1 MWTKMDVRQMSFT
14 RILTKTTTWVE
25 RLSLQQ
31 KLIALYIIIIIIPI
45 IIFISIYSSN
55 VYDRAINEIRIK
67 SENALE
73 IEQIHIKNNIETIRR
88 TAQMVVSDIE
98 FIDFVKNRNEANID
112 QLIDF
117 KMNELSNVT
126 RLQTNNP
133 AIENIRLYT
142 MNPYIT
148 EMWPIL
154 FKEDRIMNKPWR
166 DEVINRNGME
176 VWWFEQKTEDVLKR
190 LPSQNTSKISL
201 LRELDYPKDEH
212 LGIIEIN
219 MYLKNFFPKMFGTL
233 QDPDSV
239 YVVIDKDN
247 NMIRNF
253 QHTFF
258 EDEGIDPE
266 ELKLKFSKLKHDG
279 TGSFQFVNN
288 ETPYLVITAYIDD
301 LEAHLLN
308 VISLEGLYAET
319 AKTRNVIFSGI
330 VFLVIILSL
339 VTYVLILLLLKKM
352 YKLRDSMKRVEGGDF
367 SVDVEVNGQ
376 DEISELAFH
385 FKSLLR
391 KMNGLI
397 ADAVNKQAAAKE
409 TELKALKTQIDSHF
423 LYNTLENIKMMA
435 EIEGELAIS
444 DAITALGEMMRYNL
458 KWKND
463 FVVLEKELNYI
474 KNYVDIMNLRLD
486 GMLTLE
492 IDVPKELFDQEVLK
506 MSLQPIIENAVKH
519 GIIPNEQ
526 KSKGMLRV
534 SASYSDDHVTIEITD
549 NGAGM
554 SEKQCNLLNQSI
566 QSGQENHHPE
576 SKSGSG
582 IGIHNVNERIQ
593 LYYGKEYGVFITSVE
608 GEFTMVT
615 IKMPCK
621 IMKGGSQSV

>member
-1 MWTKMDVRQMSFT
+1 MDFQKKMKQT
-14 RILTKTTTWVE
+14 ATWLD

-31 KLIALYIIIIIIPI
+31 KLIALYILIIIIPI

-55 VYDRAINEIRIK
+55 VYDRAIKEISTK

-73 IEQIHIKNNIETIRR
+73 IEKVHIKNNIETMRR
-88 TAQMVVSDIE
+88 TAQMVVSDID
-98 FIDFVKNRNEANID
+98 FIDFVKNRNEANIN

-117 KMNELSNVT
+117 RMNELSNVT
-126 RLQTNNP
+126 RLQANNP

-142 MNPYIT
+142 TNPYIT

-154 FKEDRIMNKPWR
+154 FKEDRIMQKPWR

-176 VWWFEQKTEDVLKR
+176 VWWFDQQTEDVLKR
-190 LPSQNTSKISL
+190 LPSQNTAKISL
-201 LRELDYPKDEH
+201 LRELDYPKNEH

-219 MYLKNFFPKMFGTL
+219 MFLKNFFPKMFGTT

-253 QHTFF
+253 QHTFL

-266 ELKLKFSKLKHDG
+266 DLKLKFSKSKQEG
-279 TGSFQFVNN
+279 TASFQFENN
-288 ETPYLVITAYIDD
+288 DTPYLVITTYIDD
-301 LEAHLLN
+301 MEAYLLN

-319 AKTRNVIFSGI
+319 ANTRNVIFIGI
-330 VFLVIILSL
+330 IFLVIILSF
-339 VTYVLILLLLKKM
+339 VTYVLVLLLLKKM
-352 YKLRDSMKRVEGGDF
+352 YKLKDSMKRVEGGDF
-367 SVDVEVNGQ
+367 SIDVEVNGQ
-376 DEISELAFH
+376 DEFSELAFH
-385 FKSLLR
+385 FKSLLG

-397 ADAVNKQAAAKE
+397 ADAVNKKAAAKE

-435 EIEGELAIS
+435 EIEGEYAIS
-444 DAITALGEMMRYNL
+444 DAITSLGEMMRYNL

-474 KNYVDIMNLRLD
+474 RNYVDIMNLRLD
-486 GMLTLE
+486 GILAME
-492 IDVPKELFDQEVLK
+492 IDVPNELLDQEVLK

-519 GIIPNEQ
+519 GIIPNQQ

-534 SASYSDDHVTIEITD
+534 SARYAQNDVIIIEITD
-549 NGAGM
+549 NGTGM
-554 SEKQCNLLNQSI
+554 TDKQCELLNQSI
-566 QSGQENHHPE
+566 QSQQENHRPE

-582 IGIHNVNERIQ
+582 IGIHNVNQRIQ
-593 LYYGKEYGVFITSVE
+593 LYFGKEYGVFITSVE

-621 IMKGGSQSV
+621 MMKGGSQSV

>member
-1 MWTKMDVRQMSFT
+1 MDVRQMNFPKKFKKAATSFD
-14 RILTKTTTWVE
+14 

-31 KLIALYIIIIIIPI
+31 KLIALYILIIIIPI
-45 IIFISIYSSN
+45 IIFISIFSSN

-73 IEQIHIKNNIETIRR
+73 IEKIHIKNNIESMRR
-88 TAQMVVSDIE
+88 TAQMVVSDME
-98 FIDFVKNRNEANID
+98 FIDFVKSRNEANID

-117 KMNELSNVT
+117 RMNELSNVT
-126 RLQTNNP
+126 RLQANNP

-142 MNPYIT
+142 TNPYIT

-154 FKEDRIMNKPWR
+154 FKEERIMEKPWR
-166 DEVINRNGME
+166 EEVINRNGME
-176 VWWFEQKTEDVLKR
+176 VWWFDQQTEDVLER
-190 LPSQNTSKISL
+190 LPSQNTAKISL

-219 MYLKNFFPKMFGTL
+219 MFLKNFFPKMFGTV

-239 YVVIDKDN
+239 YVVIDRDN

-253 QHTFF
+253 HHTFF
-258 EDEGIDPE
+258 EDEGIDTE
-266 ELKLKFSKLKHDG
+266 ELKRKFNKSKHEG
-279 TGSFQFVNN
+279 TGSFEFNSK
-288 ETPYLVITAYIDD
+288 ETPFLVITAYIDD
-301 LEAHLLN
+301 LDAYLLN

-319 AKTRNVIFSGI
+319 AKTRNIIFSGI
-330 VFLVIILSL
+330 IFLVIVLSF

-352 YKLRDSMKRVEGGDF
+352 YKLKDSMKRVEQGDF
-367 SVDVEVNGQ
+367 SVDVEVDGQ

-385 FKSLLR
+385 FKSLLG

-397 ADAVNKQAAAKE
+397 ADAVNKQATAKE

-435 EIEGELAIS
+435 EIEGQYAIS
-444 DAITALGEMMRYNL
+444 DSVTSLGEMMRYNL

-463 FVVLEKELNYI
+463 FVVLDEELNYI

-486 GMLTLE
+486 GLLTLN
-492 IDVPKELFDQEVLK
+492 IDVPDELRDQEVLK
-506 MSLQPIIENAVKH
+506 MSLQPIIENAIKH
-519 GIIPNEQ
+519 GIIPNHEKTEGILQ
-526 KSKGMLRV
+526 V
-534 SASYSDDHVTIEITD
+534 SAKYSDDYVIIELKD
-549 NGAGM
+549 NGIGM
-554 SEKQCNLLNQSI
+554 SAEECEALNESIRTGVANQSLV
-566 QSGQENHHPE
+566 
-576 SKSGSG
+576 SKSGNG
-582 IGIHNVNERIQ
+582 IGVHNVNERIQ
-593 LYYGKEYGVFITSVE
+593 LYYGTEYGVHVTSVK

-615 IKMPCK
+615 VKMPCK

>member
-1 MWTKMDVRQMSFT
+1 MDVRDMVFE
-14 RILTKTTTWVE
+14 KKFKEAATWLD

-31 KLIALYIIIIIIPI
+31 KLIGLYIIIIIIPI

-67 SENALE
+67 SETALE
-73 IEQIHIKNNIETIRR
+73 IEKIHIKNNIETMRR
-88 TAQMVVSDIE
+88 TAQMVVSDME
-98 FIDFVKNRNEANID
+98 FIDFVKSRNEANVN

-117 KMNELSNVT
+117 RMNELSNVT

-142 MNPYIT
+142 TNPYIT

-154 FKEDRIMNKPWR
+154 FKEDRIMQKPWR

-176 VWWFEQKTEDVLKR
+176 VWWFDQQTDDVLER
-190 LPSQNTSKISL
+190 LPSQNTAKISL

-219 MYLKNFFPKMFGTL
+219 MFLKNFFPKMFGAV

-239 YVVIDKDN
+239 YVVIDKDG

-253 QHTFF
+253 HHTFL

-266 ELKLKFSKLKHDG
+266 DLKLKFNKSKQDG
-279 TGSFQFVNN
+279 TASFQFENN
-288 ETPYLVITAYIDD
+288 DTPYLVITAHIED
-301 LEAHLLN
+301 LDAYLLN

-330 VFLVIILSL
+330 IFLVIILSF
-339 VTYVLILLLLKKM
+339 VTYVMILLLLKKM
-352 YKLRDSMKRVEGGDF
+352 YKLKDSMKRVEEGDF

-385 FKSLLR
+385 FKSLLG

-435 EIEGELAIS
+435 EIEGEYAIS
-444 DAITALGEMMRYNL
+444 DAVTSLGEMMRYNL

-463 FVVLEKELNYI
+463 FVVLEEELNYI

-486 GMLTLE
+486 GMLTLN
-492 IDVPKELFDQEVLK
+492 IDVPTELLDQEVLK
-506 MSLQPIIENAVKH
+506 MSLQPIIENAIKH
-519 GIIPNEQ
+519 GIIPDQQ
-526 KSKGMLRV
+526 KGEGILDV
-534 SASYSDDHVTIEITD
+534 SARYAEDYVVIKITD
-549 NGAGM
+549 NGVGM
-554 SEKQCNLLNQSI
+554 DTVRCGTLNESI
-566 QSGQENHHPE
+566 QAGQSSHGPASRN
-576 SKSGSG
+576 GNG

-593 LYYGKEYGVFITSVE
+593 LYYGTDYGVFITSVE

-615 IKMPCK
+615 VKMPCK

>member
-1 MWTKMDVRQMSFT
+1 MDVIKVSYLKK
-14 RILTKTTTWVE
+14 IKEAASWLD

-31 KLIALYIIIIIIPI
+31 KLIGLYIIIIIIPI

-73 IEQIHIKNNIETIRR
+73 IEKIHIKNNIESMRR

-98 FIDFVKNRNEANID
+98 FIDFVKSRNEANID

-117 KMNELSNVT
+117 RMNELSNVT
-126 RLQTNNP
+126 RLQANNP

-142 MNPYIT
+142 TNPYIT

-154 FKEDRIMNKPWR
+154 FKEDRIMEKPWR
-166 DEVINRNGME
+166 EEVINRNGME
-176 VWWFEQKTEDVLKR
+176 VWWFDQQTDDVLER
-190 LPSQNTSKISL
+190 LPSQNTAKISL

-219 MYLKNFFPKMFGTL
+219 MFLKNFFPKMFGTV

-253 QHTFF
+253 HHTYF

-266 ELKLKFSKLKHDG
+266 DLKLKFNKSKDEG
-279 TGSFQFVNN
+279 TGSFQFENN

-301 LEAHLLN
+301 LDAYLLN

-330 VFLVIILSL
+330 IFLVIILSF
-339 VTYVLILLLLKKM
+339 VTYVLVLLLLKKM
-352 YKLRDSMKRVEGGDF
+352 YKLKDSMKQVEQGDF
-367 SVDVEVNGQ
+367 SVDVDIDGQ

-385 FKSLLR
+385 FKSLLG

-397 ADAVNKQAAAKE
+397 AEAVNKKATAKE

-435 EIEGELAIS
+435 EIEGQYSIS
-444 DAITALGEMMRYNL
+444 DAVTSLGEMMRYNL
-458 KWKND
+458 KWKHD
-463 FVVLEKELNYI
+463 FVVLDEELNYI

-486 GMLTLE
+486 GLLTLN
-492 IDVPKELFDQEVLK
+492 IDVPHEMHDQEVLK
-506 MSLQPIIENAVKH
+506 MSLQPIIENAIKH
-519 GIIPNEQ
+519 GIIPNDQ
-526 KSKGMLRV
+526 KNEGILQVNARCSEDYIIIEIKDNGVGMTKEECESLNLSIQTGIKNQNSGSKGG
-534 SASYSDDHVTIEITD
+534 
-549 NGAGM
+549 N
-554 SEKQCNLLNQSI
+554 
-566 QSGQENHHPE
+566 
-576 SKSGSG
+576 G

-593 LYYGKEYGVFITSVE
+593 LYYGTEYGVFVTSE
-608 GEFTMVT
+608 KGEFTMVT
-615 IKMPCK
+615 VKMPCK

>member
-1 MWTKMDVRQMSFT
+1 MDFQKKIKQT
-14 RILTKTTTWVE
+14 ATWLD

-31 KLIALYIIIIIIPI
+31 KLIALYILIIIIPI

-55 VYDRAINEIRIK
+55 VYDRAINEISIK

-73 IEQIHIKNNIETIRR
+73 IEKIHIKNNIETMRR

-98 FIDFVKNRNEANID
+98 FIDFVKSRNEANIN

-126 RLQTNNP
+126 RLQANNP

-142 MNPYIT
+142 TNPYIT

-154 FKEDRIMNKPWR
+154 FREDRIMQKPWR

-176 VWWFEQKTEDVLKR
+176 VWWFDQQTEDVLKR
-190 LPSQNTSKISL
+190 LPSQNTAKISL
-201 LRELDYPKDEH
+201 LRELDYPKNEH

-219 MYLKNFFPKMFGTL
+219 MFMKNFFPKMFGTM

-253 QHTFF
+253 QHTFL

-266 ELKLKFSKLKHDG
+266 DLKLKFSKSKQEG
-279 TGSFQFVNN
+279 TASFQFENN
-288 ETPYLVITAYIDD
+288 DTPYLVITAYIDD
-301 LEAHLLN
+301 MEAHLLN

-319 AKTRNVIFSGI
+319 ANTRNVIFIGI
-330 VFLVIILSL
+330 IFLVIILSF
-339 VTYVLILLLLKKM
+339 VTYVLVLLLLKKM
-352 YKLRDSMKRVEGGDF
+352 YKLKDSMKRVEGGDF
-367 SVDVEVNGQ
+367 SIDVEVNGQ

-385 FKSLLR
+385 FKSLLG

-397 ADAVNKQAAAKE
+397 ADAVNKQAVAKE

-435 EIEGELAIS
+435 EIEGEFAIS
-444 DAITALGEMMRYNL
+444 DAITSLGEMMRYNL

-474 KNYVDIMNLRLD
+474 RNYVDIMNLRLD
-486 GMLTLE
+486 GMLTME
-492 IDVPKELFDQEVLK
+492 IDVPNELLDQEVLK
-506 MSLQPIIENAVKH
+506 MSLQPIIENAIKH
-519 GIIPNEQ
+519 GIIPNQQ
-526 KSKGMLRV
+526 KGKGMLRV
-534 SASYSDDHVTIEITD
+534 SARFAQNHVIIIEITD
-549 NGAGM
+549 NGTGM
-554 SEKQCNLLNQSI
+554 TDKQCELLNQSI
-566 QSGQENHHPE
+566 QSGQENHRPV

>member
-1 MWTKMDVRQMSFT
+1 MDVRQMNFT
-14 RILTKTTTWVE
+14 KKFKRAAISLD

-73 IEQIHIKNNIETIRR
+73 IEKIHIKNNIESMRR

-98 FIDFVKNRNEANID
+98 FIDFVKSRNEANID

-117 KMNELSNVT
+117 RMNELTNVT
-126 RLQTNNP
+126 RLQANNP

-142 MNPYIT
+142 TNPYIT

-154 FKEDRIMNKPWR
+154 FKEERIMEKPWR
-166 DEVINRNGME
+166 EEVINRNGME
-176 VWWFEQKTEDVLKR
+176 VWWFDQQTEDVLER
-190 LPSQNTSKISL
+190 LPSQNTAKISL

-219 MYLKNFFPKMFGTL
+219 MFLKNFFPKMFGTV

-239 YVVIDKDN
+239 YVVMDRDN

-253 QHTFF
+253 HHTFF
-258 EDEGIDPE
+258 EDEGIDTE
-266 ELKLKFSKLKHDG
+266 ELKRKFNTSKQEG
-279 TGSFQFVNN
+279 TGSFEFMNN
-288 ETPYLVITAYIDD
+288 EAPYLVITAYIDD
-301 LEAHLLN
+301 LDAYLLN

-319 AKTRNVIFSGI
+319 AKTRNIIFSGI
-330 VFLVIILSL
+330 IFLVIVLSF

-352 YKLRDSMKRVEGGDF
+352 YKLKDSMKRVEQGDF
-367 SVDVEVNGQ
+367 SVDVEVDGQ

-385 FKSLLR
+385 FKSLLG

-397 ADAVNKQAAAKE
+397 ADAVNKQATAKE

-435 EIEGELAIS
+435 EIEGQYAIS
-444 DAITALGEMMRYNL
+444 DSVTSLGEMMRYNL

-463 FVVLEKELNYI
+463 FVVLDEELNYI

-486 GMLTLE
+486 GLLTLD
-492 IDVPKELFDQEVLK
+492 IDVPDELRDQEVLK
-506 MSLQPIIENAVKH
+506 MSLQPIIENAIKH
-519 GIIPNEQ
+519 GIIPSHEKTEGILQVNA
-526 KSKGMLRV
+526 R
-534 SASYSDDHVTIEITD
+534 YSDDYVIIDIMD
-549 NGAGM
+549 NGVGM
-554 SEKQCNLLNQSI
+554 TDEECEALNESI
-566 QSGQENHHPE
+566 RTGVSNESHV

-593 LYYGKEYGVFITSVE
+593 LYYGTEYGVFVTSVK

-615 IKMPCK
+615 VKMPCK

>member
-1 MWTKMDVRQMSFT
+1 MDVRQMSFT

-534 SASYSDDHVTIEITD
+534 SASYSDDYVTIEITD

-554 SEKQCNLLNQSI
+554 SEKQCDLLNQSI

-593 LYYGKEYGVFITSVE
+593 LYYGKEHGVFITSVE

>member
-1 MWTKMDVRQMSFT
+1 MGFLKKMKEAVNWLD
-14 RILTKTTTWVE
+14 

-55 VYDRAINEIRIK
+55 LYDRAINEISIK

-73 IEQIHIKNNIETIRR
+73 IEKIHIKNNIETIRR

-98 FIDFVKNRNEANID
+98 FIDFVKSRNEANVAE
-112 QLIDF
+112 LIDF
-117 KMNELSNVT
+117 RMNELSNVT
-126 RLQTNNP
+126 RLQANNP

-142 MNPYIT
+142 TNPYIT

-154 FKEDRIMNKPWR
+154 FKEQRILKKPWR
-166 DEVINRNGME
+166 EEVINRNGME
-176 VWWFEQKTEDVLKR
+176 VWWFDQQTDDVLER

-219 MYLKNFFPKMFGTL
+219 MYLKNFFPKMYGTMN
-233 QDPDSV
+233 DPDSV
-239 YVVIDKDN
+239 YVVLDKDM

-253 QHTFF
+253 HHTFF

-266 ELKLKFSKLKHDG
+266 ELKLQFSKSKHEG
-279 TGSFQFVNN
+279 TGSFQFNNN

-301 LEAHLLN
+301 LDAYLLN
-308 VISLEGLYAET
+308 VISLESLYAET
-319 AKTRNVIFSGI
+319 AKTKIVIFSGI
-330 VFLVIILSL
+330 IFLVIILSF
-339 VTYVLILLLLKKM
+339 VTYVLVLLLLKKM
-352 YKLRDSMKRVEGGDF
+352 YKLKDSMKRVEEGDF
-367 SVDVEVNGQ
+367 SIDVEVKGQ
-376 DEISELAFH
+376 DEISELAYH
-385 FKSLLR
+385 FKSMLG

-397 ADAVNKQAAAKE
+397 AEAVNKQAAAKE

-435 EIEGELAIS
+435 EIEGEYAIS
-444 DAITALGEMMRYNL
+444 DAVTSLGEMMRYNL

-463 FVVLEKELNYI
+463 FVILEEELNYI

-486 GMLTLE
+486 GLLTLE
-492 IDVPKELFDQEVLK
+492 IDVPDELRDQEVLK

-519 GIIPNEQ
+519 GIIPHQQ
-526 KSKGMLRV
+526 KNAGILRV
-534 SASYSDDHVTIEITD
+534 SARYSDDDVLIEIKD
-549 NGAGM
+549 NGVGM
-554 SEKQCNLLNQSI
+554 TTEECESLNLSI
-566 QSGQENHHPE
+566 QTGRENKGFD
-576 SKSGSG
+576 SKGGNG

-593 LYYGKEYGVFITSVE
+593 LYYGPEYGVFVKSVK

-615 IKMPCK
+615 VSMPCK

>member
-1 MWTKMDVRQMSFT
+1 MDVRQMDFPEKFKKAATSFD
-14 RILTKTTTWVE
+14 

-45 IIFISIYSSN
+45 IIFISIFSSN

-73 IEQIHIKNNIETIRR
+73 IEKIHIKNNIESIRR

-98 FIDFVKNRNEANID
+98 FIDFVKSRNEANIN

-117 KMNELSNVT
+117 RMNELTNVT
-126 RLQTNNP
+126 RLQANNP

-142 MNPYIT
+142 TNPYIT

-154 FKEDRIMNKPWR
+154 FKEERILEKPWR
-166 DEVINRNGME
+166 EEVINRNGME
-176 VWWFEQKTEDVLKR
+176 VWWFDQQTEDVLER
-190 LPSQNTSKISL
+190 LPSQNTAKISL

-219 MYLKNFFPKMFGTL
+219 MFLKNFFPKMFGTV

-239 YVVIDKDN
+239 YVVIDRDN

-253 QHTFF
+253 HHTFF
-258 EDEGIDPE
+258 EDEGIDTE
-266 ELKLKFSKLKHDG
+266 ELKRKFNKSKQEG
-279 TGSFQFVNN
+279 TGSFEFKNK
-288 ETPYLVITAYIDD
+288 ETPFLVITAYIDD
-301 LEAHLLN
+301 LDAYLLN
-308 VISLEGLYAET
+308 VISLEGLNAET
-319 AKTRNVIFSGI
+319 AKTRNIIFSGI
-330 VFLVIILSL
+330 IFLVIVLSF

-352 YKLRDSMKRVEGGDF
+352 YKLKDSMKRVEQGDF
-367 SVDVEVNGQ
+367 SIDVEVDGQ

-385 FKSLLR
+385 FKSLLG

-397 ADAVNKQAAAKE
+397 ADAVNKQATAKE

-435 EIEGELAIS
+435 EIEGQYAIS
-444 DAITALGEMMRYNL
+444 DSVTSLGEMMRYNL

-463 FVVLEKELNYI
+463 FVVLDEELNYI

-486 GMLTLE
+486 GLLTLNIE
-492 IDVPKELFDQEVLK
+492 VPNALRDQEVLK
-506 MSLQPIIENAVKH
+506 MSLQPIIENAIKH
-519 GIIPNEQ
+519 GIIPNHEQ
-526 KSKGMLRV
+526 TEGTLQV
-534 SASYSDDHVTIEITD
+534 SAKCSDDYVIIDIKD
-549 NGAGM
+549 NGIGM
-554 SEKQCNLLNQSI
+554 SAEECEALNESI
-566 QSGQENHHPE
+566 RTGVACEGSV
-576 SKSGSG
+576 SKSGNG

-593 LYYGKEYGVFITSVE
+593 LYYGKEYGVSVTSVK

-615 IKMPCK
+615 VKMPCK

>member
-1 MWTKMDVRQMSFT
+1 MDVRQMNFPEKFKKAATSFD
-14 RILTKTTTWVE
+14 

-45 IIFISIYSSN
+45 IIFISLFSSN

-73 IEQIHIKNNIETIRR
+73 IEKIHIKNNIESMRR

-98 FIDFVKNRNEANID
+98 FIDFVKSRNEANIN

-117 KMNELSNVT
+117 RMNELSNVT
-126 RLQTNNP
+126 RLQANNP

-142 MNPYIT
+142 TNPYIT

-154 FKEDRIMNKPWR
+154 FKEERILKKPWR
-166 DEVINRNGME
+166 EEVINRNGME
-176 VWWFEQKTEDVLKR
+176 VWWFDQQTEDVLER
-190 LPSQNTSKISL
+190 LPSQNTAKISL

-219 MYLKNFFPKMFGTL
+219 MFLKNFFPKMFGTV

-253 QHTFF
+253 HHTYF
-258 EDEGIDPE
+258 EDEGIDTE
-266 ELKLKFSKLKHDG
+266 ELKRKFNRSKQEG
-279 TGSFQFVNN
+279 TGSFEFKNN
-288 ETPYLVITAYIDD
+288 EAPFLVITAYIDD
-301 LEAHLLN
+301 LDAYLLN

-319 AKTRNVIFSGI
+319 AKTRNIIFSGI
-330 VFLVIILSL
+330 IFLVIVLSF

-352 YKLRDSMKRVEGGDF
+352 YKLRDSMKQVEQGDF
-367 SVDVEVNGQ
+367 SIDVEVDGQ

-385 FKSLLR
+385 FKSLLG

-397 ADAVNKQAAAKE
+397 ADAVNKQATAKE

-435 EIEGELAIS
+435 EIEGQYAIS
-444 DAITALGEMMRYNL
+444 DSVTSLGEMMRYNL

-463 FVVLEKELNYI
+463 FVVLDEELNYI

-486 GMLTLE
+486 GLLTFN
-492 IDVPKELFDQEVLK
+492 IDVPDELRDQEVLK
-506 MSLQPIIENAVKH
+506 MSLQPIIENAIKH
-519 GIIPNEQ
+519 GIIPNHEKTEGILQ
-526 KSKGMLRV
+526 V
-534 SASYSDDHVTIEITD
+534 SAKCSDDYVIIELKD
-549 NGAGM
+549 NGVGM
-554 SEKQCNLLNQSI
+554 SAKECEALNESI
-566 QSGQENHHPE
+566 RTGKVCESPV
-576 SKSGSG
+576 SKSGNG

-593 LYYGKEYGVFITSVE
+593 LYYGKEYGVFVTSVK

-615 IKMPCK
+615 VKMPCK

>member
-1 MWTKMDVRQMSFT
+1 MLGVIKMDFHKKV
-14 RILTKTTTWVE
+14 KEAATWFD

-55 VYDRAINEIRIK
+55 VYDRAITEISIK

-73 IEQIHIKNNIETIRR
+73 IEKIHIKNNIESMRR
-88 TAQMVVSDIE
+88 TAQMVVSDME
-98 FIDFVKNRNEANID
+98 FIDFVKSRNEANVD

-117 KMNELSNVT
+117 RMNELSNVT
-126 RLQTNNP
+126 RLQANNP

-142 MNPYIT
+142 TNPYVT

-154 FKEDRIMNKPWR
+154 FKEERIMQKPWR

-176 VWWFEQKTEDVLKR
+176 VWWFDQQTEDVLER
-190 LPSQNTSKISL
+190 LPSQNTAKISL

-219 MYLKNFFPKMFGTL
+219 MFLKNFFPKMFGAV

-253 QHTFF
+253 HHTFF
-258 EDEGIDPE
+258 EDEGIDTE
-266 ELKLKFSKLKHDG
+266 ELKLKFDKSKHEG
-279 TGSFQFVNN
+279 TGSFQFENN
-288 ETPYLVITAYIDD
+288 ETPYLVITAYIED
-301 LEAHLLN
+301 LDAYLLN
-308 VISLEGLYAET
+308 VISLESLYAET

-330 VFLVIILSL
+330 IFLVIILSF
-339 VTYVLILLLLKKM
+339 VTYVLVLLLLKKM
-352 YKLRDSMKRVEGGDF
+352 YKLKDSMERVGHGDF
-367 SVDVEVNGQ
+367 SVDVEVDGQ

-385 FKSLLR
+385 FKSLLG

-397 ADAVNKQAAAKE
+397 AEAVNKQAAAKE

-435 EIEGELAIS
+435 EIEGEYAIS
-444 DAITALGEMMRYNL
+444 DAVTSLGEMMRYNL

-463 FVVLEKELNYI
+463 FVILEEELNYI

-486 GMLTLE
+486 GQLSLT
-492 IDVPKELFDQEVLK
+492 IDVPNELRDQEVLK
-506 MSLQPIIENAVKH
+506 MSLQPIIENAIKH
-519 GIIPNEQ
+519 GIIPNHQ
-526 KSKGMLRV
+526 QDRGILKV
-534 SASYSDDHVTIEITD
+534 SARYSDDYVTIEIQD
-549 NGAGM
+549 NGTGM
-554 SEKQCNLLNQSI
+554 TQVQCESLNRSLQTGEER
-566 QSGQENHHPE
+566 QNHG
-576 SKSGSG
+576 SKGGNG
-582 IGIHNVNERIQ
+582 IGIHNVNERIK
-593 LYYGKEYGVFITSVE
+593 LYYGTEYGVFVTSVK

-615 IKMPCK
+615 LKMPCK

>member
-1 MWTKMDVRQMSFT
+1 MDVRQMGFQKKIKQT
-14 RILTKTTTWVE
+14 ATWFD

-31 KLIALYIIIIIIPI
+31 KLIALYILIIIIPI

-55 VYDRAINEIRIK
+55 VYDRAIKEISIK

-73 IEQIHIKNNIETIRR
+73 IEKIHIKNNIETMRR

-98 FIDFVKNRNEANID
+98 FIDFVKSRSEANIN

-126 RLQTNNP
+126 RLQANNP

-142 MNPYIT
+142 TNPYIT

-154 FKEDRIMNKPWR
+154 FKEDRIMQKPWR

-176 VWWFEQKTEDVLKR
+176 VWWFDQQTEDVLKR
-190 LPSQNTSKISL
+190 LPSQNTAKISL
-201 LRELDYPKDEH
+201 LRELDYPKNEH

-219 MYLKNFFPKMFGTL
+219 MFLKNFFPKMFGTM

-253 QHTFF
+253 QHTFL
-258 EDEGIDPE
+258 EDEGIDSE
-266 ELKLKFSKLKHDG
+266 DLKLKFSKSKQEG
-279 TGSFQFVNN
+279 TASFHFENN
-288 ETPYLVITAYIDD
+288 DTPYLVVTAYIDD

-330 VFLVIILSL
+330 IILVIILSF

-352 YKLRDSMKRVEGGDF
+352 YKLKDSMKRVEGGNF
-367 SVDVEVNGQ
+367 SIDVEVNGQ

-385 FKSLLR
+385 FKSLLG

-397 ADAVNKQAAAKE
+397 ADAVNKKAAAKE

-435 EIEGELAIS
+435 EIEGEFAIS
-444 DAITALGEMMRYNL
+444 DAITSLGEMMRYNL

-463 FVVLEKELNYI
+463 FVILEKELNYI
-474 KNYVDIMNLRLD
+474 RNYVDIMNLRLD
-486 GMLTLE
+486 GMLIME
-492 IDVPKELFDQEVLK
+492 IDVPNELLDQEVLK

-519 GIIPNEQ
+519 GIIPNQQ

-534 SASYSDDHVTIEITD
+534 SARYAQNDVIIIEIID
-549 NGAGM
+549 NGTGM
-554 SEKQCNLLNQSI
+554 TDKQCELLNQSI
-566 QSGQENHHPE
+566 QSGQENHHPA

-582 IGIHNVNERIQ
+582 IGLHNVNERIQ
-593 LYYGKEYGVFITSVE
+593 LYYGKEYGVYITSVE

>member
-1 MWTKMDVRQMSFT
+1 MTDVRNLDFFKQ
-14 RILTKTTTWVE
+14 IVNKLD

-45 IIFISIYSSN
+45 IIFTFIYSSN

-73 IEQIHIKNNIETIRR
+73 IENIHIKNNIETMRR
-88 TAQMVVSDIE
+88 TAQMVISDME
-98 FIDFVKNRNEANID
+98 FIDFVKIRNEANVD
-112 QLIDF
+112 ELIDF

-126 RLQTNNP
+126 RLQNNNP
-133 AIENIRLYT
+133 AIENIRVYST
-142 MNPYIT
+142 NPYIT

-154 FKEDRIMNKPWR
+154 FHEERIMQKPWR
-166 DEVINRNGME
+166 EEVISRNGME
-176 VWWFEQKTEDVLKR
+176 LWWFDQQTEDVLDR

-219 MYLKNFFPKMFGTL
+219 MFLKNFFPKMFGAVT
-233 QDPDSV
+233 DPDSV
-239 YVVIDKDN
+239 YLVLDRDM

-253 QHTFF
+253 SHTFL

-266 ELKLKFSKLKHDG
+266 VLKDTFSKYKPES
-279 TGSFQFVNN
+279 TGSFQFENN
-288 ETPYLVITAYIDD
+288 NTPYLVITAYIDD
-301 LEAHLLN
+301 LEAYLLN

-330 VFLVIILSL
+330 ITLVIILSF
-339 VTYVLILLLLKKM
+339 VTYVLVQLLLKKM
-352 YKLRDSMKRVEGGDF
+352 YKLKDSMKKVEKGDF
-367 SVDVEVNGQ
+367 SIDVEISGQ

-385 FKSLLR
+385 FKRMLS

-435 EIEGELAIS
+435 EIEGKYAIS
-444 DAITALGEMMRYNL
+444 DSVTSLGEMMRYNL

-463 FVVLEKELNYI
+463 FVVLEEELNYI
-474 KNYVDIMNLRLD
+474 KNYVEIMNLRLD
-486 GMLTLE
+486 GLLKLN
-492 IDVPKELFDQEVLK
+492 IDVPEELLGQEVLK

-519 GIIPNEQ
+519 GIIPDQQANEGLLQ
-526 KSKGMLRV
+526 A
-534 SASYSDDHVTIEITD
+534 SARFLDNSVIIEIKD
-549 NGAGM
+549 NGVGM
-554 SEKQCNLLNQSI
+554 TSAQCNSLNASIQGGQANQSL
-566 QSGQENHHPE
+566 SSNNGN
-576 SKSGSG
+576 G
-582 IGIHNVNERIQ
+582 IGIQNVNERIQ
-593 LYYGKEYGVFITSVE
+593 LYYGPDYGVTVTSVE

-615 IKMPCK
+615 VTMPCK
-621 IMKGGSQSV
+621 KMKGGSQSA